1 MGHGCHHAHCQ
12 HLFLF
17 FSFSCSLRNNI
28 CYNTENMRYRKSKVA
43 IRWRKKS
50 VSPGYKSN
58 SHIVIFFDFC
68 LIYLKVFLYLFEVFY
83 RKEFKICVYVS
94 LSKTGAHQIPVIP
107 EINLYVTL
115 NEFDLQYPT
124 KLLTKYAHV
133 LVKINKFWPFE
144 SWK

>member
-1 MGHGCHHAHCQ
+1 M
-12 HLFLF
+12 
-17 FSFSCSLRNNI
+17 
-28 CYNTENMRYRKSKVA
+28 
-43 IRWRKKS
+43 
-50 VSPGYKSN
+50 
-58 SHIVIFFDFC
+58 
-68 LIYLKVFLYLFEVFY
+68 FLYLFEVFY

-133 LVKINKFWPFE
+133 LVEKTNFDLSRVENKLCLMIHYIILCLIY
-144 SWK
+144 SLMDNICY

>member
-1 MGHGCHHAHCQ
+1 M
-12 HLFLF
+12 
-17 FSFSCSLRNNI
+17 
-28 CYNTENMRYRKSKVA
+28 
-43 IRWRKKS
+43 
-50 VSPGYKSN
+50 
-58 SHIVIFFDFC
+58 
-68 LIYLKVFLYLFEVFY
+68 FLYLFEVFY

-133 LVKINKFWPFE
+133 LVKINKFSLSRVE
-144 SWK
+144 HKLGLMIHYIIVCLIYSLKYNMCY